1 MKKLIIYFKEI
12 SARIDSAMTLQ
23 VLNDYGHLSNF
34 NNKVIV
40 PIYAKTSHEINQI
53 HDFLAEKKFTKLHL
67 IVLPKSHK
75 IIRSLFLIYY
85 VLSFL
90 SQKEFMQKV
99 IVVREKKYLWL
110 AKFIK
115 RIFNVLLLVELHETS
130 LPEKETKKMHTKHQR
145 LLINIDGALFTNP
158 SQVDYFK
165 AYKYELPKNQLILP
179 NGLSFK
185 NYSNVKGASFK
196 SRPVILTYTGQ
207 FTPWKNVPLIFEALQ
222 HLPSYFHLRIAGG
235 KENSKISNLYV
246 NKLIAQYGLA
256 GRVRYPGFVHP
267 SQLAKKVMSGSAILL
282 LPLGD
287 SNIAQ
292 YATSPMKL
300 VEYMATPIPI
310 VSVNAPSVRGLSGE
324 GSIFLAKLHAKDFAE
339 IILKVY
345 NLKSV
350 LLKKRVL
357 KQNQIAKQYD
367 FDVRAKKY
375 NAWLEKLLMNEPT
388 HF

>member
-34 NNKVIV
+34 NNKVIL
-40 PIYAKTSHEINQI
+40 PIYAKTSHDINQI
-53 HDFLAEKKFTKLHL
+53 HAFLCEKKFSNLHL

-75 IIRSLFLIYY
+75 IIRSLFLISY
-85 VLSFL
+85 VFL
-90 SQKEFMQKV
+90 LLFQNKFTKKV

-130 LPEKETKKMHTKHQR
+130 LPEKETKKLHTKHQR

-158 SQVDYFK
+158 SQVDYFNE
-165 AYKYELPKNQLILP
+165 YKYELPKNQLILP

-185 NYSNVKGASFK
+185 NYSNVKGATFK
-196 SRPVILTYTGQ
+196 SRPIILTYTGQ

-222 HLPSYFHLRIAGG
+222 YLPSYFHLRIAGG
-235 KENSKISNLYV
+235 KENSEISNLYV

-256 GRVRYPGFVHP
+256 GRVKYLGFVHP
-267 SQLAKKVMSGSAILL
+267 SQLAKKVMNGSAILL

-310 VSVNAPSVRGLSGE
+310 VSTNAPSVRGLSGRD
-324 GSIFLAKLHAKDFAE
+324 SIFLAKLHAKDFAE

-345 NLKSV
+345 NLKGE

-367 FDVRAKKY
+367 FDMRAKRY
-375 NAWLEKLLMNEPT
+375 NVWLETLFLDI
-388 HF
+388 

>member
-53 HDFLAEKKFTKLHL
+53 HDFLAEKKFTNLHL
-67 IVLPKSHK
+67 IALPKSHK

-130 LPEKETKKMHTKHQR
+130 LPEKETKKLHTKHQR

-158 SQVDYFK
+158 SQVDYFNE
-165 AYKYELPKNQLILP
+165 YKYELPKNQLILP

-185 NYSNVKGASFK
+185 NYSNVKGATFK
-196 SRPVILTYTGQ
+196 SRPIILTYTGQ

-235 KENSKISNLYV
+235 KENSEISNLYV

-256 GRVRYPGFVHP
+256 GRVKYLGFVHP
-267 SQLAKKVMSGSAILL
+267 SMLVKKVMNGSSIFL
-282 LPLGD
+282 LPLGN

-310 VSVNAPSVRGLSGE
+310 VAIDAPSVRGLSGRD
-324 GSIFLAKLHAKDFAE
+324 SIFLSKPHAKDFAE
-339 IILKVY
+339 KILQVY
-345 NLKSV
+345 KIKSDVLKE
-350 LLKKRVL
+350 RVL
-357 KQNQIAKQYD
+357 KQNTIANQYD

-375 NAWLEKLLMNEPT
+375 NCWLEKLFFDIQNP
-388 HF
+388 

>member
-34 NNKVIV
+34 NNKVIL
-40 PIYAKTSHEINQI
+40 PIYAKTSHDINQI
-53 HDFLAEKKFTKLHL
+53 YAFLGEKKFSNLHL

-85 VLSFL
+85 VFL
-90 SQKEFMQKV
+90 LLFQNKFTKKV

-110 AKFIK
+110 AKLIK
-115 RIFNVLLLVELHETS
+115 RIFNVLLLVEFHETS
-130 LPEKETKKMHTKHQR
+130 LPEKETKKLHTKHQK
-145 LLINIDGALFTNP
+145 LLTDIDGAIFTNP
-158 SQVDYFK
+158 SQADYFK
-165 AYKYELPKNQLILP
+165 AYKYELPKNQMILP
-179 NGLSFK
+179 NGLSVK
-185 NYSNVKGASFK
+185 NYSKVKGASIK
-196 SRPVILTYTGQ
+196 SHPVILTYTGQ
-207 FTPWKNVPLIFEALQ
+207 FTSWKNVPLIFEALQ
-222 HLPSYFHLRIAGG
+222 YLPQHFHLRIAGG
-235 KENSKISNLYV
+235 KEDSELSKLYV
-246 NKLIAQYGLA
+246 DKLISHYSLA
-256 GRVRYPGFVHP
+256 GRVKYFGFVHP
-267 SQLAKKVMSGSAILL
+267 SMLVKKVMNGSSILL
-282 LPLGD
+282 LPLGN

-310 VSVNAPSVRGLSGE
+310 VAIDAPSVRGLSGAD
-324 GSIFLAKLHAKDFAE
+324 SIFLSKLQAKDFSE

-345 NLKSV
+345 NLKSE

-375 NAWLEKLLMNEPT
+375 NTWLGKLFFE
-388 HF
+388 

>member
-34 NNKVIV
+34 NNKVMV
-40 PIYAKTSHEINQI
+40 PIYSKTSHEINQI
-53 HDFLAEKKFTKLHL
+53 HDFLAEKKFNNLHL

-75 IIRSLFLIYY
+75 IIRSLFLIFY
-85 VLSFL
+85 VFSFL
-90 SQKEFMQKV
+90 FKKEFMQKV

-130 LPEKETKKMHTKHQR
+130 LAEKETKKLHTKHQK
-145 LLINIDGALFTNP
+145 LLVNIDGALFTNP
-158 SQVDYFK
+158 SQADYFK
-165 AYKYELPKNQLILP
+165 AYKYEMPKNQLILP
-179 NGLSFK
+179 NGVSFK

-196 SRPVILTYTGQ
+196 NRPVILTYTGQ
-207 FTPWKNVPLIFEALQ
+207 FTSWKNVPLIFEALH

-235 KENSKISNLYV
+235 KENSEISNLYV
-246 NKLIAQYGLA
+246 NKLIAQYGLV
-256 GRVRYPGFVHP
+256 GRVRYFGFVHP
-267 SQLAKKVMSGSAILL
+267 SQLAKKVMNGSAILL

-310 VSVNAPSVRGLSGE
+310 VSINAPSVRGLSGRD
-324 GSIFLAKLHAKDFAE
+324 SIFLSKLHAKDFAE

-345 NLKSV
+345 NFKSE

-367 FDVRAKKY
+367 FDVRANKY
-375 NAWLEKLLMNEPT
+375 NAWLEKL
-388 HF
+388 FFDI

>member
-158 SQVDYFK
+158 SQVNYFK
-165 AYKYELPKNQLILP
+165 EYKYELPKNQLILP

-235 KENSKISNLYV
+235 KENSEISNLYV
-246 NKLIAQYGLA
+246 NKLITQYGLA
-256 GRVRYPGFVHP
+256 GRVKYLGFVHP
-267 SQLAKKVMSGSAILL
+267 SQLAKKVMNGSAILL

-310 VSVNAPSVRGLSGE
+310 VSINAPSVRGLSGRD
-324 GSIFLAKLHAKDFAE
+324 SIFLAKLHAKDFAE

-345 NLKSV
+345 NLKGE

-367 FDVRAKKY
+367 FDMRAKRY
-375 NAWLEKLLMNEPT
+375 NVWLEKLFLDIKNT
-388 HF
+388 

>member
-53 HDFLAEKKFTKLHL
+53 HDFLAEKKFTNLYL

-115 RIFNVLLLVELHETS
+115 RIFNVPLLVELHETS
-130 LPEKETKKMHTKHQR
+130 LPEKETKKLHTKHQR
-145 LLINIDGALFTNP
+145 LLLNIDGALFTNP

-165 AYKYELPKNQLILP
+165 AYKYT
-179 NGLSFK
+179 
-185 NYSNVKGASFK
+185 A
-196 SRPVILTYTGQ
+196 
-207 FTPWKNVPLIFEALQ
+207 
-222 HLPSYFHLRIAGG
+222 
-235 KENSKISNLYV
+235 
-246 NKLIAQYGLA
+246 
-256 GRVRYPGFVHP
+256 
-267 SQLAKKVMSGSAILL
+267 
-282 LPLGD
+282 
-287 SNIAQ
+287 
-292 YATSPMKL
+292 
-300 VEYMATPIPI
+300 
-310 VSVNAPSVRGLSGE
+310 
-324 GSIFLAKLHAKDFAE
+324 
-339 IILKVY
+339 
-345 NLKSV
+345 
-350 LLKKRVL
+350 
-357 KQNQIAKQYD
+357 
-367 FDVRAKKY
+367 
-375 NAWLEKLLMNEPT
+375 
-388 HF
+388 